1 MYDVGMKGTRIV
13 IVWLLAGAGLLAAA
27 GIAESGAERTTEAH
41 SVAAVRIGT
50 LRGPTSV
57 GMAPLLGQPERTGP
71 AIEPEFNVYGTP
83 DLLVSQIL
91 AGEVDIAALPT
102 NLAANLFNRGVELQL
117 LAISGGGVLYVVA
130 DEDLGWEDLQGRTIH
145 TLARGTTP
153 DILFQALARQH
164 GIDPDR
170 DLDLRYS
177 ADQTELA
184 QQLIAGRA
192 RLAVV
197 PEPFVTRVLNANP
210 RLRVA
215 IDLGDGYREHFGG
228 DTYPMTAMVV
238 MRGFAERYPEQLQT
252 FTDAYAA
259 GLRWFA
265 ENRSEGAEP
274 AAKKIGIPAP
284 VIVEAFDR
292 LNMVY
297 LPAASVRDDV
307 ARFLEIF
314 YEFNPQS
321 VGGRLPSPDF
331 YRD

>member
-1 MYDVGMKGTRIV
+1 MKRSFVVSIL
-13 IVWLLAGAGLLAAA
+13 LLAGASLLAAA
-27 GIAESGAERTTEAH
+27 GIVEAEAEGGTDAPA
-41 SVAAVRIGT
+41 VAAVRIAT

-57 GMAPLLGQPERTGP
+57 GMAPLLGRPDRLGP
-71 AIEPEFNVYGTP
+71 AIEPRFNVYGTP

-102 NLAANLFNRGVELQL
+102 NLAANLFNRGVDLQL

-130 DEDLGWEDLQGRTIH
+130 DEDLGWEDLRGRSVH

-153 DILFQALARQH
+153 DILFQTLARRY
-164 GIDPDR
+164 GIDPQR

-184 QQLIAGRA
+184 QQLIAGRI
-192 RLAVV
+192 RLAVL
-197 PEPFVTRVLNANP
+197 PEPFVTRVLTANP

-215 IDLGDGYREHFGG
+215 IDLGAGYREHFGG
-228 DTYPMTAMVV
+228 DNYPMTAMIV
-238 MRGFAERYPEQLQT
+238 MRSFADRFPEQLQT
-252 FTDAYAA
+252 FAKAYAE
-259 GLRWFA
+259 GLRWFT

-274 AAKKIGIPAP
+274 AAEEIGIPPA

-297 LPAASVRDDV
+297 LPAVTVRDEV

>member
-1 MYDVGMKGTRIV
+1 MKRTAI
-13 IVWLLAGAGLLAAA
+13 IFVWLLAGAGLLAAA
-27 GIAESGAERTTEAH
+27 GIVEAEAEGGADAPT
-41 SVAAVRIGT
+41 VAAVRIGT

-57 GMAPLLGQPERTGP
+57 GMAPLLGQPERLGP
-71 AIEPEFNVYGTP
+71 SIEPQFNVYGTP

-102 NLAANLFNRGVELQL
+102 NLAANLFNRGVDLQL

-130 DEDLGWEDLQGRTIH
+130 DEDLGWEDLRGRTVH

-153 DILFQALARQH
+153 DILFQALARRY
-164 GIDPDR
+164 GIDPER

-184 QQLIAGRA
+184 QQLIAGRV

-252 FTDAYAA
+252 FAEAYAE
-259 GLRWFA
+259 GLRWFT
-265 ENRSEGAEP
+265 ENRFEGAEP
-274 AAKKIGIPAP
+274 AAEKIGIPAP

-321 VGGRLPSPDF
+321 VGGSLPSSGF
-331 YRD
+331 YRN

>member
-1 MYDVGMKGTRIV
+1 MKRTAI
-13 IVWLLAGAGLLAAA
+13 IFVWLLAGAGLLAAA
-27 GIAESGAERTTEAH
+27 GIVEAEAEGGSDAPT
-41 SVAAVRIGT
+41 VAAVRIGT

-57 GMAPLLGQPERTGP
+57 GMAPLLGQPERLGP
-71 AIEPEFNVYGTP
+71 SIEPQFNVYGTP

-102 NLAANLFNRGVELQL
+102 NLAANLFNRGVDLQL

-130 DEDLGWEDLQGRTIH
+130 DEDLGWEDLRGRTVH

-153 DILFQALARQH
+153 DILFQALARRY
-164 GIDPDR
+164 GIDPER
-170 DLDLRYS
+170 NLDLRYS

-184 QQLIAGRA
+184 QQLIAGRV

-238 MRGFAERYPEQLQT
+238 MGGFAERYPEQLQT
-252 FTDAYAA
+252 FAEAYAE
-259 GLRWFA
+259 GLRWFT
-265 ENRSEGAEP
+265 ENRFEGAEP
-274 AAKKIGIPAP
+274 AAEKIGIPAP

-297 LPAASVRDDV
+297 LPAASVRDEV

-314 YEFNPQS
+314 YAFNPQS
-321 VGGRLPSPDF
+321 VGGSPPSSDF